1 MIKIEPNLKLSTNNV
16 TTPIDDNKLIKE
28 EDIDMSK
35 MSELGN
41 IITLI

>member
-1 MIKIEPNLKLSTNNV
+1 MIKIEPNLKLSANNV
-16 TTPIDDNKLIKE
+16 TTPTDDNKLIKE

-41 IITLI
+41 NLTLI